1 MIFDFLSKNKDEKP
15 AVLQDGGGVIQEVK
29 NFKVVCPGNA
39 GWIEYKLNDQ
49 EMDYVWRCIDNKK
62 GNVKSRLA
70 GNIDSSYALLDRGD
84 WFYTK
89 TILPLCIEYAN
100 RFRNRGELSGVSKIH
115 PYFLEEWWV
124 NYQKQ
129 NEFNPLHNHSGI
141 YSFVLWMKI
150 PFSFK
155 EQNRNPIAQRSN
167 NPRISSFNFSYS
179 NILGEVTDHEYK
191 LGSEDEGLM
200 LFFPSRL
207 SHQVYPFYGCDE
219 DRISVSGNISLD
231 SSKTVGPRMFNS

>member
-1 MIFDFLSKNKDEKP
+1 MSKEYVVKKP
-15 AVLQDGGGVIQEVK
+15 NNL
-29 NFKVVCPGNA
+29 
-39 GWIEYKLNDQ
+39 GWIEYRLDKK

-62 GNVKSRLA
+62 GNVKNRLA

-84 WFYTK
+84 WVYTK
-89 TILPLCIEYAN
+89 TILPFCIEYAN

-115 PYFLEEWWV
+115 PYFLEELCV

-129 NEFNPLHNHSGI
+129 NEFNTLHNHSGI

-179 NILGEVTDHEYK
+179 NILGEVTDHEYN
-191 LGSEDEGLM
+191 LSSEDEGLM

-231 SSKTVGPRMFNS
+231 SSKTAGPRMFNS